1 MKCSK
6 HNKFH
11 PTITK
16 LQPTPIHHFPKS
28 SIKPKLSLHHT
39 YDQLMSI
46 VSSNED
52 VTNECNNDSPIPI
65 PIQPCNTPTCQ
76 EEESIVSSVTPN
88 VTMVIEEPIVEQK
101 LEEEHIKDEIQI
113 EQVYKTEDA
122 VVKTT
127 INPMFAKRVKLKD
140 LVSSVVSNSRVR
152 KYNQNNGWNT

>member
-1 MKCSK
+1 
-6 HNKFH
+6 
-11 PTITK
+11 
-16 LQPTPIHHFPKS
+16 
-28 SIKPKLSLHHT
+28 
-39 YDQLMSI
+39 
-46 VSSNED
+46 
-52 VTNECNNDSPIPI
+52 
-65 PIQPCNTPTCQ
+65 
-76 EEESIVSSVTPN
+76 
-88 VTMVIEEPIVEQK
+88 MVIEEPIVEQK